1 VKGEKLTD
9 VIEVKGNSDEWPTY
23 YVRTSVG
30 VYEYTGQSFVA
41 RASAPEGRSVDGLSE
56 ALNKSICEV
65 RGDGESAV
73 ILLDSMD
80 LVVFSIRHDPFGSEV
95 RSWPNVSF
103 CSAADSLP
111 WRDEYNQMGLLE

>member
-1 VKGEKLTD
+1 MKGEKITD
-9 VIEVKGNSDEWPTY
+9 VIEVKGKSDEWPTY

-41 RASAPEGRSVDGLSE
+41 RSGAPEGRSVEGLGE
-56 ALNKSICEV
+56 ALNKSIREV

-80 LVVFSIRHDPFGSEV
+80 LVVFGIRHDPFGSEFQ
-95 RSWPNVSF
+95 SWPTVRF
-103 CSAADSLP
+103 CSAADSLS
-111 WRDEYNQMGLLE
+111 WKDEYDQMEMLE